1 MAPYLSRALCALA
14 LVAHASALAL
24 RAPVRAPLALGRR
37 TALLRMA
44 LPASVMEF
52 VPESVASD
60 AGQMQQVEET
70 WKVISR
76 VYQSDDA
83 ALQALRQN
91 SQILQPVYS
100 NPELVKESYDGLL
113 AAMGNEADALEIMK
127 QNPAGAMPSA
137 LHRTVLCIVRCALP
151 GVALLAWHVGAH
163 RMLCHPYRLACR
175 P

>member
-24 RAPVRAPLALGRR
+24 RAPLRAPLALGRR

-60 AGQMQQVEET
+60 AAQMQQVEET
-70 WKVISR
+70 WKVSASSQASSRVTERVPPYAHHTSAPYQVISR

-100 NPELVKESYDGLL
+100 NPELVKVR
-113 AAMGNEADALEIMK
+113 NPVQQAL
-127 QNPAGAMPSA
+127 
-137 LHRTVLCIVRCALP
+137 
-151 GVALLAWHVGAH
+151 
-163 RMLCHPYRLACR
+163 
-175 P
+175 